1 MVKVFLTSTT
11 VVLNHFAPLPFNSA
25 LPELQNAAEARK
37 LFIPRALNGALHP
50 INCNLDHVKELHV
63 FRSCRFAFSRLSNS
77 FSFQLK
83 MKDEKK
89 CPFALV
95 EKLTG
100 EKFRGSFEEKC
111 NCV

>member
-1 MVKVFLTSTT
+1 M
-11 VVLNHFAPLPFNSA
+11 
-25 LPELQNAAEARK
+25 
-37 LFIPRALNGALHP
+37 PRAWNGALHP
-50 INCNLDHVKELHV
+50 LKCNLDHVKELHV
-63 FRSCRFAFSRLSNS
+63 LRSCPFPLSRRHNS

-89 CPFALV
+89 CRFALV

-100 EKFRGSFEEKC
+100 EKFRGVLEEKC